1 MIVVDASVLASAVV
15 SLTEPDTQLRRELE
29 QHELAAPDHVNLEVM
44 SILRKYCRRNVLT
57 EERAGLA
64 LFDLKE
70 LSIERVPLAALEIR
84 IWELRHNV
92 TSYDAAYVALAERF
106 GAELWTFD
114 RKLANAPGTE
124 CVIKVPEFN

>member
-1 MIVVDASVLASAVV
+1 MIIVDASVLAPAVA
-15 SLTEPDTQLRRELE
+15 SLTEADTRLRKELG
-29 QHELAAPDHVNLEVM
+29 QHELAAPAHVNLEVM

-70 LSIERVPLAALEIR
+70 LSIERVPSEALEIR

-92 TSYDAAYVALAERF
+92 TPYDAAYVALAERF

-114 RKLANAPGTE
+114 KRLANAPGIE
-124 CVIKVPEFN
+124 CAVTVPEFG